1 MTSLRHQTAEQ
12 SAHVQT
18 PAWPPMDLVLDLYL
32 GPPLL
37 PRARGILRQV
47 GGFRNWVS
55 ICISYWLL
63 YFIPRTLPDNDGE
76 KTSVLSLMSPPSCL
90 QFHLCLQHTHYSAL
104 PSSPRLHLVLFLV
117 MVSEVGA
124 QQSSGRWIKR
134 YLVNV
139 IFLYFVIWEWLYL
152 FIFVCS

>member
-1 MTSLRHQTAEQ
+1 MGIGGPTLKVNWSSFQNAIFAQSTGLLCSQLGYSGAESVSASATSCCIPPHQTHWTMWVLFHCGPQLSLRH
-12 SAHVQT
+12 
-18 PAWPPMDLVLDLYL
+18 
-32 GPPLL
+32 
-37 PRARGILRQV
+37 
-47 GGFRNWVS
+47 
-55 ICISYWLL
+55 
-63 YFIPRTLPDNDGE
+63 
-76 KTSVLSLMSPPSCL
+76 SPPSCL

-139 IFLYFVIWEWLYL
+139 IFLYFVI
-152 FIFVCS
+152 